1 MDDKELEKLKAEIS
15 YHTMC
20 KPCRGCGECERV
32 LDIALKE
39 EKERR
44 ETKGMPRPCDD
55 CRA

>member
-1 MDDKELEKLKAEIS
+1 MDDKELERLKAEIS

-20 KPCRGCGECERV
+20 KPCRGCGACERV